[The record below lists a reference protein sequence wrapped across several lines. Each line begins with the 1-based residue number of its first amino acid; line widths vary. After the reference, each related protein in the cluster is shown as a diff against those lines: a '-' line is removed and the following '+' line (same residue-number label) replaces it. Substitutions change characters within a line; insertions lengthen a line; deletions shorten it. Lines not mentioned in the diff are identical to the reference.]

1 MTTPGSEERGFALVE
16 AMVALA
22 IVAMM
27 SVLFFQ
33 TLAGSAAAAK
43 GIEMRRMA
51 VLVAQSQ
58 LAAAQAGA
66 IRPDDD
72 GDSAG
77 MHWSLA
83 VEPWEQGARS
93 GGLPLQRLWVT
104 VSVAG
109 SSRPVVVLESL
120 RPSL

>member
-1 MTTPGSEERGFALVE
+1 MTKPGAEERGFALVE

-22 IVAMM
+22 IVAVM

-33 TLAGSAAAAK
+33 TLAGSASASK
-43 GIEMRRMA
+43 GIEARRMA

-83 VEPWEQGARS
+83 VEPWEQGARA
-93 GGLPLQRLWVT
+93 GGLPLERLR
-104 VSVAG
+104 VSVSAAG

-120 RPSL
+120 RPSP

>member
-1 MTTPGSEERGFALVE
+1 MTTPAADEGGFALVE

-43 GIEMRRMA
+43 GIEARRMA

-66 IRPDDD
+66 VGPDDE

-77 MHWSLA
+77 LHWSLG

-93 GGLPLQRLWVT
+93 GGLPLERLR
-104 VSVAG
+104 VSVSAVG

-120 RPSL
+120 RSTL